1 MKINNILLGYDGSR
15 ESKIALRYSEY
26 FASLFNSQISALHVN
41 DLLNINFPH
50 YPYYLLYIR
59 ECFAEQNKKFERS
72 FKRIKKQLESKKIK
86 FDYEI
91 VAGEPVD
98 RILKRSQKYKS
109 DLIVLGITG
118 LGMVGKLLVGSTTQK
133 ILNSTDI
140 PILAVSGNNKREV
153 DIKNVLIPIDIYEP
167 SKKVIDYAL
176 DLYSKT
182 NFNLTLAYVMMVGKD
197 IYEFPEDIINKITS
211 DTDRDFDKFIN
222 SLEKRFNRRNKKKKI
237 KINKELMFGL
247 NPGFVINN
255 HCKENNY
262 DLIILNTHGRK
273 GFKKFILGSVA
284 NNILSGSGCN
294 VLVLKDEV
302 KSK

>member
-1 MKINNILLGYDGSR
+1 M
-15 ESKIALRYSEY
+15 
-26 FASLFNSQISALHVN
+26 
-41 DLLNINFPH
+41 
-50 YPYYLLYIR
+50 
-59 ECFAEQNKKFERS
+59 
-72 FKRIKKQLESKKIK
+72 ESKKIK